1 MRVLITEQLSK
12 NKYKTPEGYLICV
25 DSILARTGK
34 QEYTRDELWHDS
46 SDEIVEVDRKPEEV
60 FSPQT
65 LASFENKPITVEHP
79 DVDVNS
85 QNYKDY
91 AVGFVRDVHQ
101 GKGPNGEDVILGTL
115 VITDSQT
122 IEEIEKGEHTDLSC
136 GYDCDINDEKNPQ
149 QTNIRGNHVALC
161 QQGRAGIARIMDSK
175 IKDDDEWTIKNT
187 GLAYEVWNGGKLV
200 KKFPTKKQAI
210 EWISDRFPGDK
221 ITMDSKIKD
230 IAYFD
235 ISEDDWDEVTNR
247 GDDEYWIINHYDI
260 GIKRE
265 GGRVK
270 VVATGSIN
278 DLKKFYNDYHLR
290 DYNVRI
296 MDSNLICDGVIQD
309 LKFNE
314 LDEAERELKEAM
326 GLYKKIEGSHQKN
339 PSSNRPYTSRQ
350 NQYNNSQSAELNEA
364 INEAVRNI
372 KNGITNENAWRRLSL
387 KLEGWE
393 SDPIYSNIA
402 KRARSAINK
411 IIKYLDK
418 IKDSKGVIMNKMK
431 DRKALNGSLKD
442 FKIEEL
448 INNVIRRKT
457 GLYTEREDSEG
468 NIYTI
473 AIDVSFTTDDNGSK
487 TGLDIIK
494 ETPDGK
500 QDRILLKNTNS
511 WQEIINYYNNWRRTV
526 RDSKQLDSKK
536 VSKLI
541 NIYKKLTIDGR
552 EAATYDYKNI
562 LKEALGRFNA
572 RFKDLESDE
581 LFEKI
586 KAYIK
591 QSYNEKAWYEV
602 YNYLVNY
609 INRHGS
615 YSDSKIKDYY
625 NIQRGSVFKEM
636 TPYKSDEAIYIR
648 VLKVD
653 GNIVTYQEIRKDI
666 NSGQQKVR
674 YTVDKNIDYLKEK
687 LAKLHYK
694 QVNSLYDSKKKNG
707 LINDIWGAQNYPYR
721 LYVIYKD
728 GNRGIL
734 IYSQE
739 KPTDEY
745 IANYIRKNYQYK
757 SEREQVKRFELRYE
771 KDGKPS
777 KFIKNIFPNSFF

>member
-25 DSILARTGK
+25 DSVLARTGK

-60 FSPQT
+60 FSENT

-115 VITDSQT
+115 VITDAQT
-122 IEEIEKGEHTDLSC
+122 IEEIENGEHTDLSC

-175 IKDDDEWTIKNT
+175 MKDDLSDKLKNTDYYIVRNNGETVFIQRKDNREIEKEDLIFLKRLFPNTNVEPDVMWKYITISKGRLYTHNHNRSSNYDSGIRDADEWTIKNT
-187 GLAYEVWNGGKLV
+187 GLNYEVRNGEKLV

-221 ITMDSKIKD
+221 ITVNSKVRD
-230 IAYFD
+230 MAYFD
-235 ISEDDWDEVTNR
+235 ISEDDWDEITNN
-247 GDDEYWIINHYDI
+247 GDDEHWIINHYDI
-260 GIKRE
+260 GIRRE

-270 VVATGSIN
+270 VAATGSIN

-364 INEAVRNI
+364 INETVRNI

-418 IKDSKGVIMNKMK
+418 IKDSKGAIMNKMK
-431 DRKALNGSLKD
+431 DRKALNGNLKD

-536 VSKLI
+536 AIKLI
-541 NIYKKLTIDGR
+541 NTYKKLTKDGR
-552 EAATYDYKNI
+552 EAATYDYKKI
-562 LKEALGRFNA
+562 LREALRRFNA
-572 RFKDLESDE
+572 KFKDLESDE

-586 KAYIK
+586 KSYIK

-615 YSDSKIKDYY
+615 YGDSKLKDVY
-625 NIQRGSVFKEM
+625 NIERGSVFKEM
-636 TPYKSDEAIYIR
+636 TPYKSDEATYIR

-674 YTVDKNIDYLKEK
+674 YTVDKNIDYFKRMLSKIG
-687 LAKLHYK
+687 YK
-694 QVNSLYDSKKKNG
+694 QVNSLYDSK
-707 LINDIWGAQNYPYR
+707 
-721 LYVIYKD
+721 
-728 GNRGIL
+728 
-734 IYSQE
+734 
-739 KPTDEY
+739 
-745 IANYIRKNYQYK
+745 
-757 SEREQVKRFELRYE
+757 VKRR
-771 KDGKPS
+771 
-777 KFIKNIFPNSFF
+777 